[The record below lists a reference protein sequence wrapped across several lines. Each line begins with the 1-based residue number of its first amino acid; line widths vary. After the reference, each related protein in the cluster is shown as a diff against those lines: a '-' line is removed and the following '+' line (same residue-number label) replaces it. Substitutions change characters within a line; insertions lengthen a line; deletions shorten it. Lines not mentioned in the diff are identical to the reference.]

1 MEPGSRRTEKERVV
15 YQSLLEALW
24 VRGLAGQV
32 TPELRRALRK
42 EGLDLN
48 ALPASVPV
56 LVYRR
61 GLEVTA
67 RHLHP
72 DLSEEDGFREVGR
85 RMAKGSWMT
94 PLSRA
99 VTSCLRLLG
108 PRRSVEWL
116 SRLFRAFDSYSE
128 VRAIREAPG
137 CYRIQVNAPD
147 VPEGYAEALLEEMLR
162 EAGARNPR
170 ARALGRDAE
179 TSSFRVTWEVEENR

>member
-1 MEPGSRRTEKERVV
+1 MEPRPSRAEKERVV
-15 YQSLLEALW
+15 YQSLLEALY
-24 VRGLAGQV
+24 VRGLEGRI
-32 TPELRRALRK
+32 TPELRRALLK
-42 EGLDLN
+42 VGLDLD
-48 ALPASVPV
+48 ALPASLPVP
-56 LVYRR
+56 VYRR
-61 GLEVTA
+61 CLEVTA

-72 DLSEEDGFREVGR
+72 DLSQEEGFREVAR
-85 RMAKGSWMT
+85 RAAKGSWMT
-94 PLSRA
+94 PLGRA

-128 VRAIREAPG
+128 VRAIREAKG

-162 EAGARNPR
+162 EAGARNPM
-170 ARALGRDAE
+170 ARALERDAE